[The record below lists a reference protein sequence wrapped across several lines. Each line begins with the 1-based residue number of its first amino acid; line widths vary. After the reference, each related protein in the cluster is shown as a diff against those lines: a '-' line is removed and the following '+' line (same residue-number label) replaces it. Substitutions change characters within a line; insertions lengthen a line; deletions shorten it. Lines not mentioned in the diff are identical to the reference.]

1 MTTPA
6 RACTA
11 TVDGVQ
17 LTWGAFSHRG
27 RRREGNEDSF
37 LADPPVFAVADGMG
51 GHQGGEVASAAAVDA
66 LAPLAGAAATEQ
78 ALRACLDS
86 AQEEV
91 TALRRGQGRPPGT
104 TVSGALLVTTT
115 SQPRWLI
122 FNIGDSRT
130 YRFAEGWLTQISVD
144 HTVNQE
150 ERDAGRFPDP
160 RLKHVITRALGAGG
174 PAVEPDTFALPVKDG
189 DRLLICSDG
198 LNNELGD
205 PRIAVLLGGC
215 PDPQAAAELLVAEAC
230 EAGGRDNV
238 TVVVVD
244 IRLNIIPDD
253 ADTSSEELET
263 TRPSAARSVGADNP
277 ED

>member
-6 RACTA
+6 SASTA
-11 TVDGVQ
+11 TVGDVR
-17 LTWGAFSHRG
+17 LTWGAYSHRG

-51 GHQGGEVASAAAVDA
+51 GHQSGEVASAAAVDA
-66 LAPLAGAAATEQ
+66 LASLAGGAATEQ
-78 ALRACLDS
+78 DLRACLDA
-86 AQEEV
+86 AQHEV
-91 TALRRGQGRPPGT
+91 TSLRGARGRAPGT
-104 TVSGALLVTTT
+104 TVSGALLV
-115 SQPRWLI
+115 SAPGNPRWLI

-130 YRFAEGWLTQISVD
+130 YRYAHGWLSQISVD

-174 PAVEPDTFALPVKDG
+174 RAVEPDTFALPVRDG
-189 DRLLICSDG
+189 ERLLICSDG

-205 PRIAVLLGGC
+205 PKIAMLLGGC
-215 PDPQAAAELLVAEAC
+215 TDPQEAAELLVAQAC

-244 IRLNIIPDD
+244 VRLNIIPDD
-253 ADTSSEELET
+253 ADTKWEDLET
-263 TRPSAARSVGADNP
+263 TRPSAARSGGADNP